1 MSKAETDRHKESGV
15 EQRRERSDMQKQA
28 GEYSRA
34 LYYGWFVVGASFLML
49 LLSVGIQ
56 SSFGNFLKPMSAE
69 FGWDRATASLPA
81 AVGILMNGLFQP
93 FVGRI
98 VDRIGPRRVITLSM
112 LLLAVSTAALAA
124 TPGIWYL
131 TGVYGVFFALGQSG
145 AGAIPNTTM
154 VARWFIQQRG
164 RAMGLVNAGGS
175 VGQLLLIPLS
185 MAIFLQTDWR
195 TTYLILGSMLL
206 ILGVPVAA
214 LALRN
219 DPADLGLRPD
229 GDTPPTSTDQG
240 LSTSPAPRQAPLE
253 PSRWQG
259 ALGSTPMWLLISGF
273 FVCGYTVAL
282 VSTHFVA
289 FATDR
294 GIAPSTAA
302 TALGLLGGFNIIG
315 SLLAGTVSDRIGRKN
330 PLALIYLLRAAAFVF
345 LLTAHS
351 PWMLYL
357 FAAVAGISWFSTV
370 PLTVA
375 LTAEIYGVRHM
386 GTLVGIA
393 FTSHQVGGAVSI
405 YLAGRLFDLSGSY
418 TVVYVVGIALLL
430 GAALASYAIQERRYS
445 LKYLATVPS

>member
-1 MSKAETDRHKESGV
+1 VKQRTGTGDLQKPATGNRHT
-15 EQRRERSDMQKQA
+15 
-28 GEYSRA
+28 

-81 AVGILMNGLFQP
+81 AVGMLMNGLFQP

-98 VDRIGPRRVITLSM
+98 VDRLGPRRVITVSI
-112 LLLAVSTAALAA
+112 LLLAVSTAAIAA

-131 TGVYGVFFALGQSG
+131 TAVYGVLFALGISG
-145 AGAIPNTTM
+145 AGVIPNTTL
-154 VARWFIQQRG
+154 VARWFVQQRG
-164 RAMGLVNAGGS
+164 RAMGIVNAGGS
-175 VGQLLLIPLS
+175 VGQLLLIPVS

-195 TTYLILGSMLL
+195 TTYLILGVLL
-206 ILGVPVAA
+206 LAIGAPIAA

-219 DPADLGLRPD
+219 DPGDLGLLPD
-229 GDTPPTSTDQG
+229 GEPTPAQPDQDVAAPP
-240 LSTSPAPRQAPLE
+240 PAPRQAPLE
-253 PSRWQG
+253 PARWQG
-259 ALGSTPMWLLISGF
+259 AMASAPMWLLIGGF

-302 TALGLLGGFNIIG
+302 TALGLLGGFNIVG
-315 SLLAGTVSDRIGRKN
+315 SLLAGTVSDRVGRKN

-345 LLTAHS
+345 LLAADT

-357 FAAVAGISWFSTV
+357 FAAVAGVSWFSTV

-418 TVVYVVGIALLL
+418 SLVYVVGIALLL
-430 GAALASYAIQERRYS
+430 GAGLASYAIQERRYS
-445 LKYLATVPS
+445 LKYLAAVPSSAS

>member
-1 MSKAETDRHKESGV
+1 VEQQTESG
-15 EQRRERSDMQKQA
+15 DMQQHLL
-28 GEYSRA
+28 GNSRA

-131 TGVYGVFFALGQSG
+131 TGVYGVFFALGISG

-195 TTYLILGSMLL
+195 TTYLLLGGLL
-206 ILGVPVAA
+206 LVLGVPVAA

-219 DPADLGLRPD
+219 DPSDMGLRPD
-229 GDTPPTSTDQG
+229 GETAPASTQQGGATPP
-240 LSTSPAPRQAPLE
+240 APQQAPLE

-259 ALGSTPMWLLISGF
+259 ALSSTPMWLLISGF

-302 TALGLLGGFNIIG
+302 TALGLLGGCNIIG

-330 PLALIYLLRAAAFVF
+330 PLALIYLLRAVAFVF
-345 LLTAHS
+345 LLTTHT

-357 FAAVAGISWFSTV
+357 FAVVAGLSWFSTV

-418 TVVYVVGIALLL
+418 TGVYLVGIALLL

-445 LKYLATVPS
+445 LKYLAAVPS

>member
-1 MSKAETDRHKESGV
+1 MEQQTESG
-15 EQRRERSDMQKQA
+15 DMQQHLVRN
-28 GEYSRA
+28 SSA

-56 SSFGNFLKPMSAE
+56 SSFGNFLKPMSVE

-124 TPGIWYL
+124 TSGIWYL
-131 TGVYGVFFALGQSG
+131 TGVYGVFFALGISG

-195 TTYLILGSMLL
+195 TTYLVLGGILLVF
-206 ILGVPVAA
+206 GVPVAA

-219 DPADLGLRPD
+219 DPGDMGLRPD
-229 GDTPPTSTDQG
+229 GDTAPTSTEQG
-240 LSTSPAPRQAPLE
+240 RAMPPVPQQAPLE

-259 ALGSTPMWLLISGF
+259 ALSSTPMWLLIGGF

-294 GIAPSTAA
+294 GIAPTTAA
-302 TALGLLGGFNIIG
+302 TALGLLGGCNIIG

-345 LLTAHS
+345 LLTAHT

-357 FAAVAGISWFSTV
+357 FAIVAGVSWFSTI

-405 YLAGRLFDLSGSY
+405 YLAGWLFDLSGSY
-418 TVVYVVGIALLL
+418 TGVYLVGIALLL

-445 LKYLATVPS
+445 LKYLAAVPS

>member
-1 MSKAETDRHKESGV
+1 MEQQADTGDKQKHLV
-15 EQRRERSDMQKQA
+15 ENS
-28 GEYSRA
+28 SA

-124 TPGIWYL
+124 TPDIWYL
-131 TGVYGVFFALGQSG
+131 TGVYGVLFALGISG
-145 AGAIPNTTM
+145 AGVIPNTTM

-195 TTYLILGSMLL
+195 TTYLLLGGILLV
-206 ILGVPVAA
+206 LGVPVAA

-219 DPADLGLRPD
+219 DPADMGLRPD
-229 GDTPPTSTDQG
+229 GDTAPTSTEQARAI
-240 LSTSPAPRQAPLE
+240 PPIPQQAPLE

-259 ALGSTPMWLLISGF
+259 ALSSTPMWLLMGGF

-294 GIAPSTAA
+294 GIAPTTAA
-302 TALGLLGGFNIIG
+302 TALGLLGGCNIIG

-330 PLALIYLLRAAAFVF
+330 PLALIYLLRAAAFIF
-345 LLTAHS
+345 LLTAHT

-357 FAAVAGISWFSTV
+357 FAAVAGVSWFSTV

-375 LTAEIYGVRHM
+375 LTAEIYGIRHM

-418 TVVYVVGIALLL
+418 TGVYLVGIALLL
-430 GAALASYAIQERRYS
+430 GAALASYGIQERRYS
-445 LKYLATVPS
+445 LKYLASVPS